1 MKKVSPLLSAIPL
14 ELTAVLAVIEAQN
27 ELPESG
33 AMLDLGIQVDEPIGL
48 YVNGQLVAK
57 GTVVIAD
64 DHFALQITELAGAEN
79 QKEAA

>member
-1 MKKVSPLLSAIPL
+1 MKRVSPLLGAIPL

-27 ELPESG
+27 DLPETG
-33 AMLDLGIQVDEPIGL
+33 TMLDLGIQVDEPIGL

>member
-14 ELTAVLAVIEAQN
+14 ELKAVLAVIEAQN